1 MFNFNFRSHYPLPKM
16 PKGKLFLIPSVLA
29 ENTAHWVISP
39 QVQEVIA
46 HTKIFLV
53 ENPRSA
59 RRYISSLKLGVNLEE
74 VHMEVLDKDT
84 KPEHLPR
91 LMLPLMNGADIGVI
105 SEAGCP
111 GIADPGA
118 LAVAYAHQKGVQVV
132 PISGPSSMF
141 LALMGSGF
149 SGQSF
154 AFHGYLPIDK
164 KERTSA
170 LRKLEAESIRE
181 KRAQIFMETPFRNN
195 QLLEDLLSTLAPQ
208 TKLCIA
214 KNLTAADEFIQ
225 TKTAADWKNHP
236 VDLHKIP
243 TVFVLQAF

>member
-1 MFNFNFRSHYPLPKM
+1 M
-16 PKGKLFLIPSVLA
+16 IPTVLA

-39 QVQEVIA
+39 QVQEVIS

-59 RRYISSLKLGVNLEE
+59 RRYISSLKLGINIEE
-74 VHMEVLDKDT
+74 LHMEVLDKDT
-84 KPEHLPR
+84 PPEQVSR
-91 LMLPLMNGADIGVI
+91 LMMPLLNGADIGVI

-118 LAVAYAHQKGVQVV
+118 VAVAYAHQKDIQVV

-164 KERTSA
+164 KERAAS
-170 LRKLEAESIRE
+170 LKKLEQESVRE
-181 KRAQIFMETPFRNN
+181 KRAQLFMETPFRNN
-195 QLLEDLLSTLAPQ
+195 QLLADALASLSPQ

-214 KNLTAADEFIQ
+214 KNLTAADELIQ
-225 TKTAADWKNHP
+225 TKTIADWKNHP
-236 VDLHKIP
+236 IDLHKVP
-243 TVFVLQAF
+243 TVFILQAF

>member
-1 MFNFNFRSHYPLPKM
+1 M

-29 ENTAHWVISP
+29 ENTAQQVISP
-39 QVQEVIA
+39 QIREIIA
-46 HTKIFLV
+46 NTKIFLV
-53 ENPRSA
+53 ENIRTT

-74 VHMEVLDKDT
+74 IHFELLDKDT
-84 KPEHLPR
+84 PPETMSR
-91 LMLPLMNGADIGVI
+91 LMLPLMNGADIGII

-118 LAVAYAHQKGVQVV
+118 VAVAFAHQKGIQVV
-132 PISGPSSMF
+132 PLSGPSSMF

-164 KERTSA
+164 KERTA
-170 LRKLEAESIRE
+170 AIKKLEAESIRE

-195 QLLEDLLSTLAPQ
+195 QLLEDLLLSLHPNTNFASPKTSQDL
-208 TKLCIA
+208 TK
-214 KNLTAADEFIQ
+214 
-225 TKTAADWKNHP
+225 
-236 VDLHKIP
+236 
-243 TVFVLQAF
+243 

>member
-1 MFNFNFRSHYPLPKM
+1 M
-16 PKGKLFLIPSVLA
+16 IPTVLA

-39 QVQEVIA
+39 QVKEVIVN
-46 HTKIFLV
+46 TKIFLV

-59 RRYISSLKLGVNLEE
+59 RRYISSLKLGITIEE
-74 VHMEVLDKDT
+74 LQFEMLDKDT
-84 KPEHLPR
+84 PPEQVSR
-91 LMLPLMNGADIGVI
+91 LMIPLLNGADIGVI

-118 LAVAYAHQKGVQVV
+118 LAVAYAHQKGIQVV

-164 KERTSA
+164 KERAAA
-170 LRKLEAESIRE
+170 LRKLEQESVRE
-181 KRAQIFMETPFRNN
+181 KRAQLFMETPFRNN
-195 QLLEDLLSTLAPQ
+195 QLLADALASLSPQ

-214 KNLTAADEFIQ
+214 KNLTAADELIQ
-225 TKTAADWKNHP
+225 TKTIADWKNHP
-236 VDLHKIP
+236 IDLHKVP
-243 TVFVLQAF
+243 TVFILQAF

>member
-1 MFNFNFRSHYPLPKM
+1 M
-16 PKGKLFLIPSVLA
+16 PKGKLFMIPTVLA

-39 QVQEVIA
+39 QVKEVIA
-46 HTKIFLV
+46 NTKIFLV

-59 RRYISSLKLGVNLEE
+59 RRYISSLKLGITIEE
-74 VHMEVLDKDT
+74 LQFEVLDKDT
-84 KPEHLPR
+84 PPEQVSR
-91 LMLPLMNGADIGVI
+91 LMMPLLNGADIGVI

-118 LAVAYAHQKGVQVV
+118 LAVAYAHQKGIQVV
-132 PISGPSSMF
+132 PLSGPSSMF

-164 KERTSA
+164 KERAAA
-170 LRKLEAESIRE
+170 LKKLEQESVRE
-181 KRAQIFMETPFRNN
+181 KRAQLFMETPFRNN
-195 QLLEDLLSTLAPQ
+195 QLLADALASLSPQ

-214 KNLTAADEFIQ
+214 KNLTAADELIQ
-225 TKTAADWKNHP
+225 TKTIADWKNHP
-236 VDLHKIP
+236 LDLHKVP
-243 TVFVLQAF
+243 TVFILQAF

>member
-1 MFNFNFRSHYPLPKM
+1 M
-16 PKGKLFLIPSVLA
+16 PKGKLFMIPTVLA

-39 QVQEVIA
+39 QVKEVIA
-46 HTKIFLV
+46 NTKIFLV

-59 RRYISSLKLGVNLEE
+59 RRYISSLKLGITIEE
-74 VHMEVLDKDT
+74 LQFEVLDKDT
-84 KPEHLPR
+84 PPEQVSR
-91 LMLPLMNGADIGVI
+91 LMMPLLNGADIGVI

-118 LAVAYAHQKGVQVV
+118 LAVAYAHQKGIKVV
-132 PISGPSSMF
+132 PLSGPSSMF

-164 KERTSA
+164 KERAAA
-170 LRKLEAESIRE
+170 LKKLEQESVRE
-181 KRAQIFMETPFRNN
+181 KRAQLFMETPFRNN
-195 QLLEDLLSTLAPQ
+195 QLLADALAFLSPQ

-214 KNLTAADEFIQ
+214 KNLTAADELIQ
-225 TKTAADWKNHP
+225 TKTIADWKNHP
-236 VDLHKIP
+236 LDLHKVP
-243 TVFVLQAF
+243 TVFILQAF